1 MKYIIT
7 ESQYDILIEGKYDS
21 ITSNV
26 VRDIMDE
33 VIDFI
38 DSDEMEEDIEF
49 PEYETPKYL
58 GKINEF
64 VVELYLR
71 KQRRKNYKIDADA
84 PGDLSENNIRIIIYL
99 PKEGGKELLNELYY
113 NLIYTF
119 RHEFEHWLQVISD
132 YSRVTADEPTNLDS
146 TLFKRYEIE
155 PQIMGYYLQSK
166 KQKKP
171 CEDDVREHLKKL
183 VKNRQHKFKNKEEME
198 ELISLLVSKGRQMKL
213 KI

>member
-1 MKYIIT
+1 MNYIIT

-38 DSDEMEEDIEF
+38 DSDEMEEDIEL

-71 KQRRKNYKIDADA
+71 KQRRKN
-84 PGDLSENNIRIIIYL
+84 
-99 PKEGGKELLNELYY
+99 
-113 NLIYTF
+113 
-119 RHEFEHWLQVISD
+119 
-132 YSRVTADEPTNLDS
+132 
-146 TLFKRYEIE
+146 
-155 PQIMGYYLQSK
+155 
-166 KQKKP
+166 
-171 CEDDVREHLKKL
+171 
-183 VKNRQHKFKNKEEME
+183 
-198 ELISLLVSKGRQMKL
+198 
-213 KI
+213 